1 MYRDGGVRIG
11 WDGVKVKTSGSSAHA
26 ALVMPSIAGGGEDRA
41 PGPGPPTPT
50 SGEIDRTKTKSSD
63 QR

>member
-1 MYRDGGVRIG
+1 MG
-11 WDGVKVKTSGSSAHA
+11 
-26 ALVMPSIAGGGEDRA
+26 SIAGGGEDRA

-63 QR
+63 QRVFGCF